1 MSFAAEGQRRAP
13 SLRHRLMLWM
23 GAGFVVLLVIISA
36 LLWSYARGAANRT
49 YDLLLAG
56 AALSILETV
65 SAGEQGIQVDLPHS
79 AFDILGLAPQDRVFY
94 RVSSGGRTLTGQDDL
109 VATNAPP
116 SATPVFADRTY
127 GGAEV
132 RTVTQSRR
140 IALPEGASWVTVDV
154 AQTRLA
160 REARVQSLFYTGLA
174 GLGFVSFI
182 GLLFVWLAT
191 RKALKPLDEIAQN
204 LSAREPSDLTRVD
217 IDPPRE
223 VTGLIEAINGFMGRL
238 DQTRRQSEAFMADVA
253 HQTRTSLAA
262 MQGHLSLAAD
272 AKTKDQMGE
281 RLRRAEEQAAK
292 TTRLTNQLLSH
303 AMVIHRADNQA
314 MQPLDLGDLVRQL
327 LSEMLRDTAFRHITV
342 TLEDDADGKAVVPG
356 DPISLREALRNVIEN
371 AVRHGPRENALTVR
385 LYRGA
390 GAVVLDVEDEGPGI
404 PQDQR
409 ADALLRFR
417 SLARGSDGVSGA
429 NGSGLGLAIVK
440 AVADAHGAKLD
451 LEAGAKGGLLV
462 RLAFGGTG
470 TLHRPRFGA
479 AAAVG
484 LALLALSILPMAP
497 AQAEVGVLEVWSAT
511 DEPAMRAVLDD
522 FQRNRPAVEVVYR
535 EFDTVGLH
543 EALLTRTDPG
553 PDVVI
558 SSAMDLQVDLVN
570 RGLASPLNVA
580 AGALPSWAR
589 WRSELFGFTFEPAAV
604 IYHRPTLAA
613 VDLPKS
619 RAAIADF
626 IRDNEIRFNGKI
638 ATYDIRTSGAGYLFA
653 TQEAQLSPQF
663 FRLAE
668 TLGRANVRL
677 YGTSGD
683 MIERTARGE
692 LILGINVI
700 GSYALAAARA
710 LPDLGV
716 YFFDDFNPVMS
727 RSVFVP
733 RGADDPD
740 LGARFVQYLVSD
752 AGQEVIA
759 DASGLLP
766 ISQAHLGAV
775 DVGEAL
781 GLSQDSGQFT
791 PIRLSVGLLTYL
803 DDAKRRRF
811 LSDWQSAVQD

>member
-1 MSFAAEGQRRAP
+1 MSFSIEGQRRAP

-23 GAGFVVLLVIISA
+23 GAGFVVLLIIISA

-79 AFDILGLAPQDRVFY
+79 AFDILGLAPEDRVFY

-109 VATNAPP
+109 TGTDAPP
-116 SATPVFADRTY
+116 SATPAFADRAY
-127 GGAEV
+127 GGAQV

-140 IALPEGASWVTVDV
+140 IALPEGASWVTVEV

-174 GLGFVSFI
+174 GLAFVSFI

-223 VTGLIEAINGFMGRL
+223 VTGLIDAINGFMGRL

-272 AKTKDQMGE
+272 AQTKDQMGE

-356 DPISLREALRNVIEN
+356 DPVSLREALRNVIEN

-385 LYRGA
+385 LHRDA
-390 GAVVLDVEDEGPGI
+390 GAVVLEVEDEGPGI

-409 ADALLRFR
+409 ADALERFR
-417 SLARGSDGVSGA
+417 SLARSSEGR

-440 AVADAHGAKLD
+440 AVADAHRAKLD
-451 LEAGAKGGLLV
+451 LAAGAKGGLLV

-470 TLHRPRFGA
+470 TAHRTRFGA

-484 LALLALSILPMAP
+484 LTFLALAILPAFP
-497 AQAEVGVLEVWSAT
+497 AKAEVGVLEVWSAT

-522 FQRNRPAVEVVYR
+522 FQRNRPAVAVVYR
-535 EFDTVGLH
+535 EFGTVDLH
-543 EALLTRTDPG
+543 EALLNRTDPA

-570 RGLASPLNVA
+570 RGLANPLNVA

-604 IYHRPTLAA
+604 IYHRPTLAT

-626 IRDNEIRFNGKI
+626 IRDNEVRFDGKI
-638 ATYDIRTSGAGYLFA
+638 GTYDIRTSGAGYLFA
-653 TQEAQLSPQF
+653 TQEAQLSPQY

-677 YGTSGD
+677 FGTSGA

-692 LILGINVI
+692 LVLGINVI

-733 RGADDPD
+733 RTADDPD

-752 AGQEVIA
+752 AGQRVIA

-766 ISQAHLGAV
+766 ISQEYLSQVAV
-775 DVGEAL
+775 DQPL